1 MPIIFYQSN
10 FCPECGNQNEP
21 RRWWQHRYF
30 CEHCAEKLGRKWDW
44 LPIAFAV
51 AGLAMGTLFNYG
63 RRETIREVVV
73 NQPTAQLNSAAPPV
87 VSALD
92 ATAQLK
98 PAQFA
103 KAASNFLCGA
113 RTKKGTACK
122 HHVEAEGMRCF
133 QHTGMPAKRR

>member
-30 CEHCAEKLGRKWDW
+30 CEHCAEKLGSKFDW
-44 LPIAFAV
+44 LPFAFAI
-51 AGLAMGTLFNYG
+51 AGLAIGIFFNYG

-73 NQPTAQLNSAAPPV
+73 NQPAPAVAQANLMGV
-87 VSALD
+87 VSAVD

-98 PAQFA
+98 PAPYTSA
-103 KAASNFLCGA
+103 GNFLCGA
-113 RTKKGTACK
+113 RTQKGTACK
-122 HHVEAEGMRCF
+122 HKVAAAGMRCF
-133 QHTGMPAKRR
+133 QHEGKRGTRH